1 MYCTAYWGAIPPC
14 IKVLH
19 DWADPFELSVG
30 PICYSNKLELG
41 WSLSWSL
48 SHLASFGRNIENGW
62 PLLLSDSRVWKK
74 RKKSQTIFVTFFKKL
89 KILFKARVLT
99 NAASS
104 TRCLSLPNTLYLLN
118 SFLHGLE
125 HLSVCHSRTLHERK
139 MSYISFN
146 TRSTYFEC
154 GDIFYLLCSALQW
167 HAGPLKNVTS
177 QWHLN

>member
-1 MYCTAYWGAIPPC
+1 MTI
-14 IKVLH
+14 IIIRFKSL
-19 DWADPFELSVG
+19 EEKKEK
-30 PICYSNKLELG
+30 SN
-41 WSLSWSL
+41 
-48 SHLASFGRNIENGW
+48 HFRNI
-62 PLLLSDSRVWKK
+62 
-74 RKKSQTIFVTFFKKL
+74 FKKL
-89 KILFKARVLT
+89 KILFKARVVT

-104 TRCLSLPNTLYLLN
+104 TRCLTLPNTLYLLN
-118 SFLHGLE
+118 TFLHGLE

-177 QWHLN
+177 Q